1 MAVVKLTAD
10 QVLAW
15 RTGRHL
21 LHRPA
26 GMTSVDVVG
35 RLVAVQ
41 AQVASAAEQAVAA
54 RQADPRPGA
63 LAAALADRRLVKTW
77 AMRGTLHLLRVEDAP
92 ACLALL
98 AAGRFWEKGSWQRA
112 FVTVARMSAIAEAAA
127 AALNGRMLTR
137 EQLSAEIVDRTGD
150 RDLAD
155 HLASGWGA
163 VLKPLAWQ
171 GLLVH
176 GPNEGN
182 RVTFTRP
189 DTLLPDWPGL
199 PDPDEAAARVV
210 PAWLGAYGPASA
222 ETFDQWL
229 SRGGSKR
236 AALRGWF
243 TRLVEAGELAPVTVD
258 DRPAY
263 ARAAD
268 LDGLAEARPDDVV
281 RLLPAF
287 DQWVLGP
294 GTKDTTIIPTA
305 RRAAVSRAAGWI
317 SPVVVHRGRVVGTW
331 EARDGEPVVDLWPES
346 GPVPAEPLDAERA
359 RLRAYLSG
367 GADSL
372 PAGGGT
378 LPAGGDDA

>member
-1 MAVVKLTAD
+1 MAIATLTVD

-15 RTGRHL
+15 RIGRQL

-26 GMTSVDVVG
+26 GVDPVDVVG
-35 RLVAVQ
+35 RLVGVQ

-54 RQADPRPGA
+54 RQATPRAGA
-63 LAAALADRRLVKTW
+63 VAAALAERRLVKTW
-77 AMRGTLHLLRVEDAP
+77 AMRGTLHLLRAEDAP

-98 AAGRFWEKGSWQRA
+98 AAGRFWEKGSWQRT
-112 FVTVARMSAIAEAAA
+112 FVTVAQLEAIAAA
-127 AALNGRMLTR
+127 ATTALDGRALTR
-137 EQLSAEIVDRTGD
+137 EQLTAEIVERTGD
-150 RDLAD
+150 RTVAE
-155 HLASGWGA
+155 HLDSGWGA

-176 GPNEGN
+176 GPAEGN

-199 PDPDEAAARVV
+199 PGLEQAASRVV

-243 TRLVEAGELAPVTVD
+243 ASLVDEGVLVPVTVD
-258 DRPAY
+258 GQPAY

-268 LDGLAEARPDDVV
+268 VDEIAAARPDDEV

-287 DQWVLGP
+287 DQYVLGP
-294 GTKDTTIIPTA
+294 GTKDTTIIPA
-305 RRAAVSRAAGWI
+305 DRRASVSRAAGWI

-331 EARDGEPVVDLWPES
+331 EARDTEPVVRLWPE
-346 GPVPAEPLDAERA
+346 
-359 RLRAYLSG
+359 
-367 GADSL
+367 
-372 PAGGGT
+372 
-378 LPAGGDDA
+378 

>member
-1 MAVVKLTAD
+1 MAVATLTVD

-15 RTGRHL
+15 RSGRHL

-26 GMTSVDVVG
+26 GVRPVDVVG
-35 RLVAVQ
+35 RLVGVQ

-54 RQADPRPGA
+54 RQADPRPGGVAGA
-63 LAAALADRRLVKTW
+63 LAGRLLVRTW
-77 AMRGTLHLLRVEDAP
+77 AMRGTLHLMRAEDAP
-92 ACLALL
+92 ACLSLL

-112 FVTVARMSAIAEAAA
+112 FVTVDRLAAIAEAAA
-127 AALNGRMLTR
+127 AALDGRTLTR
-137 EQLSAEIVDRTGD
+137 EQLTAEIVERTGD
-150 RDLAD
+150 GTVAA
-155 HLASGWGA
+155 HLDSGWGA

-171 GLLVH
+171 GLLVQ
-176 GPNEGN
+176 GPAEGN

-189 DTLLPDWPGL
+189 ETLLPGWPGL
-199 PDPDEAAARVV
+199 PGPEEAASRVV
-210 PAWLGAYGPASA
+210 PAWLGAYGPASP

-243 TRLVEAGELAPVTVD
+243 ARLVDAGELVPVTVG

-268 LDGLAEARPDDVV
+268 VDEIAAARPDDAV

-294 GTKDTTIIPTA
+294 GTKDTTVVPA
-305 RRAAVSRAAGWI
+305 ERRSSVSRAAGWI

-331 EARDGEPVVDLWPES
+331 EARDGEPVVDLWPGS
-346 GPVPAEPLDAERA
+346 PPVPADALDAERA
-359 RLRAYLSG
+359 RVRSYLSG
-367 GADSL
+367 D
-372 PAGGGT
+372 
-378 LPAGGDDA
+378 GDA